1 MLQIMYLKGR
11 IAECDVDQDE
21 PPVET
26 FPDTPVDELGI
37 EKYLPSVPQIFWTF
51 GILGSIIIAFVLY
64 CYIQ

>member
-1 MLQIMYLKGR
+1 MYLKGR

-37 EKYLPSVPQIFWTF
+37 EKYLPSIPQILWTF
-51 GILGSIIIAFVLY
+51 GIIGSMFIASAAYFYV
-64 CYIQ
+64 Q